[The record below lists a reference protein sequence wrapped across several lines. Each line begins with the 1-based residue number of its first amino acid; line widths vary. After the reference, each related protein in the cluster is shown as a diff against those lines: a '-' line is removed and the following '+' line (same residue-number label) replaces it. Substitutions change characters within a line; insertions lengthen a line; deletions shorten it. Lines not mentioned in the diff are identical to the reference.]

1 MRRTFDEI
9 HALQVVRVPKCTES
23 FCRVKVV
30 DARVHSAGPGL
41 GGAMAVLVIFPMIHV
56 AIRTAV
62 KRALPIVPSSTAG
75 AVPENLQA
83 LAALERVVAAAPPV
97 QHYRV

>member
-1 MRRTFDEI
+1 MTHWDTGARF
-9 HALQVVRVPKCTES
+9 AES
-23 FCRVKVV
+23 LTHTTTGSGTVKVV

-62 KRALPIVPSSTAG
+62 KRALPI
-75 AVPENLQA
+75 
-83 LAALERVVAAAPPV
+83 
-97 QHYRV
+97 